1 MKRGK
6 RQNTGLKLFGSKMK
20 KRTGWLIFATLFTL
34 AIAGIS
40 FAVFILIREQV
51 EYHAA
56 QNEYKQLR
64 EHSPVG
70 DKMAV
75 PSQERSPSLPNDE
88 APDVLPDEPEPEV
101 NLLEINPDYIG
112 WIKIEGTPIDYP
124 VVQGRDNEK
133 YVRHTFTGEYNRA
146 GTIFMDWKSK
156 GAFES
161 PLPLLY
167 GHNLRDGGMFAHLH
181 NYRFES
187 FLDEHPIINVVTK
200 DDEALTYRIFAVIIT
215 SIYDDLFT
223 LFDKGQ
229 DDIEQYFIEHGAAE
243 DTERFLALS
252 TCVSR
257 GDDDERLVVLAT
269 LE

>member
-6 RQNTGLKLFGSKMK
+6 RQTTGLRLFGTKMK

-34 AIAGIS
+34 AIAAIS
-40 FAVFILIREQV
+40 FAVFTLIREQG
-51 EYHAA
+51 EYYAA

-64 EHSPVG
+64 DYSPIG
-70 DKMAV
+70 DKVLTPTPAPTV
-75 PSQERSPSLPNDE
+75 SLPDDE
-88 APDVLPDEPEPEV
+88 APEVLPDEPEPEV

-124 VVQGRDNEK
+124 VVQGRDNVK

-146 GTIFMDWKSK
+146 GTIFMDWRSK

-181 NYRFES
+181 NYRYDS
-187 FLDEHPIINVVTK
+187 FLDEHPIINVFTK
-200 DDEALTYRIFAVIIT
+200 DDESLTYRIFAVILT

-223 LFDKGQ
+223 LIEKSQ
-229 DDIEQYFIEHGAAE
+229 DDIEQYFAGNGAAD
-243 DTERFLALS
+243 DTERFLVLS

-257 GDDDERLVVLAT
+257 GDDDERLLVLAA